1 MYEAYPKTR
10 KEAKATGAK
19 YYFTGEPC
27 KYGHIALRK
36 TKGACTECLRLEWQ
50 QAYEKRAEY
59 FARYNHSEA
68 GVRAKQSYYE
78 RNREIVKARAAS
90 RPLEDKRRYKD
101 KYKQANPEYFNVLN
115 NLRKRRHKNAT
126 PPWLTYTQKQEMRA
140 LYQQAAIITKTTG
153 VRYVVDHIIPLNG
166 STVCGLHVPWNLQV
180 MTQEEN
186 LKKSNKLLDPE

>member
-166 STVCGLHVPWNLQV
+166 GTVCGLHVPWNLQV